1 LFSQIPI
8 YIESAIVCTTDLI
21 IVGARARPSQWI
33 LFFSITASLVYLSSI
48 CLVSKK
54 KKVKKKISCQEV
66 KKQRKIVASKLPCL
80 SINRRTQKAG
90 EEIEQNHREINK
102 LSGDKHCLNPQ

>member
-1 LFSQIPI
+1 MFSQIPI

-33 LFFSITASLVYLSSI
+33 LFFSITASLVYFSSI

-66 KKQRKIVASKLPCL
+66 KKQRKIVSLQTTMSLNKWKDTE
-80 SINRRTQKAG
+80 SRRR
-90 EEIEQNHREINK
+90 N
-102 LSGDKHCLNPQ
+102 

>member
-1 LFSQIPI
+1 
-8 YIESAIVCTTDLI
+8 
-21 IVGARARPSQWI
+21 
-33 LFFSITASLVYLSSI
+33 
-48 CLVSKK
+48 LVSKK